1 MRIEAGL
8 VIGNRFRL
16 LSLVG
21 EGAFGSLWR
30 AADRVPGKQVAIRII
45 SDAAL
50 GAAALDS
57 FRSEM
62 MIATTVRHR
71 SLAPIYAV
79 GRDPSGAVWV
89 ASELVDGESL
99 ESVLERQAPP
109 SAVQALSM
117 IAELAFALAE
127 LHALGLAH
135 SAVSARTV
143 LLMPRSRND
152 AMRPTL
158 IGLGCARLLGS
169 KQPLH
174 GLPEAAYFS
183 PEAFA
188 SQQYSAASDI
198 WSLGVLL
205 FRCVSGRLPFA
216 ARTAAAMQVETRRLN
231 RLLFAIEEP
240 SVRLLIAECFA
251 LDPERR
257 PNASDLARRALVLA
271 REVDDEEPTAIFRG
285 AGPPGGGPR
294 RKFSRPDPAARSAQV
309 PVESSPATTPSSL
322 APIEISAEPIL
333 EDPAPESP
341 LAVAP
346 QPFVAAAPF
355 NDVDID
361 VAVDFRPSR
370 RRAKF
375 IVAVAAAAA
384 ILAEL
389 ILATREPRPEPPV
402 AAHVDSEPAR
412 IPEPPPAV
420 TLTPPAPTTTEVAAV
435 ASTAPTPT
443 ATTAAPSAAA
453 AVATQKPTPKSRPG
467 VAAKA
472 APHPANN
479 AGDDNPYE

>member
-271 REVDDEEPTAIFRG
+271 REVDDEEPTAIF
-285 AGPPGGGPR
+285 
-294 RKFSRPDPAARSAQV
+294 SRPDPAARSAQV

-384 ILAEL
+384 IFAEL
-389 ILATREPRPEPPV
+389 ILAAREPRPEPPV

-435 ASTAPTPT
+435 ASTAPTAS